1 MTMIGRTNR
10 GLQGALAGLSMA
22 VTPGALV
29 AQQPNDVLVQVVG
42 TAFDSIAMRP
52 MGGAR
57 IRVVNAAD
65 PVRVRQGVAD
75 SAGRF
80 RVDSLEAGRWFA
92 TLLSPTL
99 DSLDVQ
105 ATIARIDVLETGV
118 LEIALATPSART
130 LVVNRC
136 GTIAGDLGL
145 FYGTV
150 RSASDESPLA
160 QAMLVAEWPEWVIP
174 RKGRGMVFERKR
186 LEAQADS
193 AGRFAMCGVPA
204 ETVVRLH
211 VSHGADSSGVLGVEV
226 PASGFVRRDVAL
238 GRVAWVTEVRVDSS
252 VGHTVD
258 TVRVRRGGAGA
269 RGRVADI
276 NGRAIA
282 GASVRVLG
290 SGREGRADSV
300 GAFTVLDAAAG
311 TQTIEARAIGF
322 QPVRQLVELR
332 DGVTTPVSF
341 TLAPQTVNL
350 DTVRVVAG
358 RSVDPAVG
366 DFERRWRR
374 GGVAGTFMDGE
385 TLRRRSVVFVTD
397 ALRAINGVRVIPV
410 GGYGQRIVM
419 RGMSGREC
427 VPIMYIDGIPMHSL
441 GGGVAEMFIDDF
453 VNASDIAAMEVY
465 PRSAVVPAQFADMNG
480 CGTVAIWTRM
490 RFGGVEPRE
499 PSRQPK
505 P

>member
-1 MTMIGRTNR
+1 MTFTRRTNR
-10 GLQGALAGLSMA
+10 DLQGALASLLML
-22 VTPGALV
+22 VTPAVLI
-29 AQQPNDVLVQVVG
+29 AQQPADILVQVLG

-52 MGGAR
+52 LGGAR

-65 PVRVRQGVAD
+65 PVRVRQAIAD
-75 SAGRF
+75 SAGLF
-80 RVDSLEAGRWFA
+80 RVDSLEGGRWFA
-92 TLLSPTL
+92 TMMSPTL
-99 DSLDVQ
+99 DSLDVE
-105 ATIARIDVLETGV
+105 ATIARIDVQEAGV
-118 LEIALATPSART
+118 LAITLTTPSART
-130 LVVNRC
+130 LIVNRC
-136 GTIAGDLGL
+136 GTIADDLGL

-150 RSASDESPLA
+150 RSATDESPLA
-160 QAMLVAEWPEWVIP
+160 QARLVAEWPEWVIP
-174 RKGRGMVFERKR
+174 RKGRGLVAERKR
-186 LEAQADS
+186 VEARADS

-204 ETVVRLH
+204 GTMVRLS
-211 VSHGADSSGVLGVEV
+211 VSHGADSSGVLAVEL
-226 PASGFVRRDVAL
+226 PPSGFARRDVTL

-252 VGHTVD
+252 AGRSVD
-258 TVRVRRGGAGA
+258 TVRVRRGGASA
-269 RGRVADI
+269 RGRVADV
-276 NGRAIA
+276 NGRAVA
-282 GASVRVLG
+282 GAMVRVLG
-290 SGREGRADSV
+290 SGREGRVDSE
-300 GAFTVLDAAAG
+300 GTYTVRDAAAG

-341 TLAPQTVNL
+341 TLAPQLVNL

-374 GGVAGTFMDGE
+374 GGVGGTFMDGE

-419 RGMSGREC
+419 RGMAGREC
-427 VPIMYIDGIPMHSL
+427 VPIMYIDGIPMHTL
-441 GGGVAEMFIDDF
+441 GGGMAEMFIDDF
-453 VNASDIAAMEVY
+453 VSSSDIAAMEVY
-465 PRSAVVPAQFADMNG
+465 PRSALVPAQFADMNG
-480 CGTVAIWTRM
+480 CGTVAIWTHG

-505 P
+505 R